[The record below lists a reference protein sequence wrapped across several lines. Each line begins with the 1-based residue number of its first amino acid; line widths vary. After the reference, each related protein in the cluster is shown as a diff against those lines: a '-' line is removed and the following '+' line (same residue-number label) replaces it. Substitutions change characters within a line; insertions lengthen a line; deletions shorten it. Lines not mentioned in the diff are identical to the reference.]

1 MIVSENTR
9 RILAVRREKRRMKAA
24 GYRLHETDWEIDRGL
39 GKTHWVIH
47 DAKISVSGKGVWTKI
62 GPPC

>member
-1 MIVSENTR
+1 
-9 RILAVRREKRRMKAA
+9 
-24 GYRLHETDWEIDRGL
+24 L